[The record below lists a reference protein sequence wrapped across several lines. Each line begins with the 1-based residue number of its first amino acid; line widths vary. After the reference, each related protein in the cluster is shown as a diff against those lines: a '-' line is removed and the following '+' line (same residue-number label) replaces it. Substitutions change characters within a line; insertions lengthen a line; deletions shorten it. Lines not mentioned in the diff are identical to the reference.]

1 MVVFCNFLVV
11 WWCLCGC
18 VFVILWWC
26 SCVFV
31 AVFLWW
37 CGGVI
42 KFSVVFL

>member
-11 WWCLCGC
+11 WWCRCGC